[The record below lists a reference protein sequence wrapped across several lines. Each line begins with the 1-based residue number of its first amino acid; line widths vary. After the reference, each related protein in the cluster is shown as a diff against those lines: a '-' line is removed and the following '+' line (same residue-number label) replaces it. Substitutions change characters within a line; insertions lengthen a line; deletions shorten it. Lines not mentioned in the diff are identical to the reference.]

1 MDYSRYIAVIT
12 TADLKS
18 DQPDAEIKNI
28 FGGTVGTIKSTENK
42 APESIKY
49 GFKFRN
55 DINFTFEYETGHK
68 VGISENES
76 VITRIYINN
85 TTI

>member
-1 MDYSRYIAVIT
+1 M
-12 TADLKS
+12 
-18 DQPDAEIKNI
+18 
-28 FGGTVGTIKSTENK
+28 GTIKSTENK